1 MCGAW
6 CDPRFVSLD
15 MARLNRAYQIQA
27 RRKWGGRLGIQK
39 WLEVRRWKC
48 PPCDWFLMHPG
59 PYFWRLPPTLEIV
72 AVIWIY
78 LEHFYAK
85 LVMAVTWRTSVSYY
99 MLCQAIPA
107 YIVDPHNV
115 WIIISPIAIGGL
127 SELRASAPIY
137 FYYAMRAA
145 NTELLRANPNEV
157 GFLPAS
163 ILRFPHFHTSYY
175 IAKASK

>member
-1 MCGAW
+1 MGA
-6 CDPRFVSLD
+6 
-15 MARLNRAYQIQA
+15 QE
-27 RRKWGGRLGIQK
+27 

-99 MLCQAIPA
+99 MYAMPSYSSIHSRPPQCLNHNQSNSNRGPQWITSIRAHLFLLCYACGKHWATKGKPKRGWLPPRF
-107 YIVDPHNV
+107 YSP
-115 WIIISPIAIGGL
+115 ISPF
-127 SELRASAPIY
+127 SY
-137 FYYAMRAA
+137 
-145 NTELLRANPNEV
+145 ELLH
-157 GFLPAS
+157 S
-163 ILRFPHFHTSYY
+163 
-175 IAKASK
+175 